1 MHDSSKYHLHTP
13 SQEYAHS
20 VDNVGNNHHHN
31 HLDYKKL
38 QEGSITILGIV
49 IFLTLGFSIIEFIA
63 GYYFNSLALISDG
76 AHMLTDSS
84 SLLIA
89 LVMAYLAKLPADH
102 NHSYGHG
109 RSEVLGALLNSVFM
123 IGVIIYIFIEAVDR
137 FNNPVEVKA
146 LQMTIVAGLGLLV
159 NVGVF
164 LVLSKDNHNM
174 NIKAALIHVIGDLL
188 GSVAAISAGLII
200 YFTGWNI
207 VDPVLSV
214 LVGVILIPS
223 TVRLIKKS
231 VHILSEGVPE
241 EISFNDVG
249 KSLEQIENVS
259 YVHDLHIWTIDSK
272 NFALTAHLTVKNLE
286 NWPKVLDESE
296 KMLFA
301 KYNIIHVTLQP
312 ELEKQESC
320 SH

>member
-13 SQEYAHS
+13 GQEYAHS

-49 IFLTLGFSIIEFIA
+49 IFLTLGFSIIEFIG

-84 SLLIA
+84 SLFIA
-89 LVMAYLAKLPADH
+89 MLMAFLAKRPADA

-109 RSEVLGALLNSVFM
+109 RSEVLGALFNSLFM
-123 IGVIIYIFIEAVDR
+123 IGVILYIFVEAYHR
-137 FNNPVEVKA
+137 FNAAVEVKA
-146 LQMTIVAGLGLLV
+146 LQMTVVASIGLLV
-159 NVGVF
+159 NIGVF
-164 LVLSKDNHNM
+164 FVLSRDSNNM
-174 NIKAALIHVIGDLL
+174 NIKAAVLHVLGDLL
-188 GSVAAISAGLII
+188 GSVAAIIAGLVI
-200 YFTGWNI
+200 YFTGWNL
-207 VDPVLSV
+207 VDPILSV

-223 TVRLIKKS
+223 TVSLIKRS
-231 VHILSEGVPE
+231 IHILSEGVPE
-241 EISFNDVG
+241 EISFEAVG
-249 KSLEQIENVS
+249 KDLEEINNVEH
-259 YVHDLHIWTIDSK
+259 VHDLHIWTIDSK

-286 NWPKVLDESE
+286 NWPKVLNDSE
-296 KMLFA
+296 KMLFE

-312 ELEKQESC
+312 ELD
-320 SH
+320 